1 MLVSALQA
9 GTRYDV
15 AILGTG
21 IGGTIL
27 GAILARHGQ
36 KVLLIEQGAHPRF
49 TIGESTIPETTILF
63 RILAARYGVPEI
75 GNLATYQRL
84 NRYVGASHGVKRNFS
99 FMYHRPGEAQ
109 RPEESSQYPTAAP
122 PYGPDVHMFR
132 QDVDAYMLQV
142 AMSYGASAVM
152 RTEIT
157 EVAIDKGGVRLRT
170 KQGKEFTASYVV
182 DAGGLKSMLAQ
193 TFGLRDQQPN
203 LRTRSRSLFTHM
215 VGVKPYD
222 ACIPKTHGLYSPLS
236 QGTLHHVFDRG
247 WMWVIPFNNHPT
259 STNRLVSVG
268 LNLDIDHHP
277 RTGLPPEEEFRQFIS
292 RYPSIAEQFKDATAA
307 QPWMSSDQLQFSSQT
322 AVGERFCMLPHAFG
336 FVDPLF
342 SSGLGVTMF
351 AINAI
356 AVRLIRA
363 ATDGDY
369 SAERFAY
376 VDTWTKKN
384 IDFYD
389 RLVSGAYL
397 SFTDF
402 ALWNAWHR
410 LWMIGGMLGPFGQME
425 IHQRIVNSSSP
436 LDESITESFPYRAA
450 QGYELPEFA
459 ALFDAAEGELHAY
472 RDGRCSSKE
481 AATRIFAQIERSG
494 LWPKPWGALSPE
506 RRSAGTFT
514 LLPLLKLALW
524 LGHKSPGSARKY
536 YFKQFGARDVIKELA
551 RENLLQLKHASTSY
565 AVMARDTAL
574 DWNSDWSHP

>member
-1 MLVSALQA
+1 MLVAAPRS

-15 AILGTG
+15 VILGTG

-27 GAILARHGQ
+27 GAILARHGI
-36 KVLLIEQGAHPRF
+36 KVLLIEQGVHPRF

-63 RILAARYGVPEI
+63 RVLAARYGVPEI

-99 FMYHRPGEAQ
+99 FMYHRPGQ
-109 RPEESSQYPTAAP
+109 PQQPEESSQYPTAAP

-142 AMSYGASAVM
+142 ALSYGASAIM
-152 RTEIT
+152 RTDISELD
-157 EVAIDKGGVRLRT
+157 IDDQAVHLRT
-170 KQGKEFTASYVV
+170 SKGLEFTASYAI
-182 DAGGLKSMLAQ
+182 DAGGLKSMFASK
-193 TFGLRDQQPN
+193 FGLREQPTT
-203 LRTRSRSLFTHM
+203 LRTRSRSMFTHM
-215 VGVKPYD
+215 IGVKPYD
-222 ACIPKTHGLYSPLS
+222 ACIKKTHGLASPLS
-236 QGTLHHVFDRG
+236 QGTLHHLFDRG
-247 WMWVIPFNNHPT
+247 WIWVIPFNNHPT

-268 LNLDIDHHP
+268 LNLDMDQHP
-277 RTGLPPEEEFRQFIS
+277 STGLSPAEEFQQLTRRF
-292 RYPSIAEQFKDATAA
+292 PSIAEQFADAAPA
-307 QPWMSSDQLQFSSQT
+307 QPWMSSDQLQFSSHS
-322 AVGERFCMLPHAFG
+322 AVGDRFCMLPHAFG

-363 ATDGDY
+363 AKDGDY

-384 IDFYD
+384 INFYD

-397 SFTDF
+397 AFTDF

-425 IHQRIVNSSSP
+425 IHQRIVTSKNP
-436 LDESITESFPYRAA
+436 LDETITETFPYRAA

-459 ALFDAAEGELHAY
+459 ALFDAAEQELDAY
-472 RDGRCSSKE
+472 RSRSCSSSE
-481 AATRIFAQIERSG
+481 AAGRIFELIRCSG
-494 LWPKPWGALSPE
+494 LWPEPWGKLDPK
-506 RRSAGTFT
+506 RRNAGTFT
-514 LLPLLKLALW
+514 LVPLLKLALW
-524 LGHKSPGSARKY
+524 LGNKSPGSTRKY
-536 YFKQFGARDVIKELA
+536 YFKHFGAGDVVKELA
-551 RENLLQLKHASTSY
+551 RENLLQLKHASTSF
-565 AVMARDTAL
+565 AVMTRDTAC
-574 DWNSDWSHP
+574 DWNHDWT

>member
-1 MLVSALQA
+1 MLASAPKA
-9 GTRYDV
+9 GTRFDV

-21 IGGTIL
+21 IGGTTL
-27 GAILARHGQ
+27 GAILARHGL
-36 KVLLIEQGAHPRF
+36 KVLLIEQGVHPRF

-63 RILAARYGVPEI
+63 RILSARYGVPEI

-84 NRYVGASHGVKRNFS
+84 NRHVGASHGVKRNFS
-99 FMYHRPGEAQ
+99 FMYHRPGQAQ
-109 RPEESSQYPTAAP
+109 RPEESSQYPTSAP

-142 AMSYGASAVM
+142 ALSYGATAVM
-152 RTEIT
+152 RTDVS
-157 EVAIDKGGVRLRT
+157 EVNIDDSAVHLRT
-170 KQGKEFTASYVV
+170 TKGLEFIARYAV
-182 DAGGLKSMLAQ
+182 DAGGLKSMFAHK
-193 TFGLRDQQPN
+193 FGLREQPTT

-222 ACIPKTHGLYSPLS
+222 ACIPRTHGLHSPLS
-236 QGTLHHVFDRG
+236 QGTLHHLFDRG

-259 STNRLVSVG
+259 SNNRLISVG

-277 RTGLPPEEEFRQFIS
+277 STGLAPEQEFQEFIR
-292 RYPSIAEQFKDATAA
+292 RYPSISEQFQDALAV
-307 QPWMSSDQLQFSSQT
+307 QPWMSSDRLQFSSHS
-322 AVGERFCMLPHAFG
+322 AVGDRFCMLPHAFG

-356 AVRLIRA
+356 AARLIRA
-363 ATDGDY
+363 AVDGDF

-384 IDFYD
+384 VNFYD
-389 RLVSGAYL
+389 RLVSGSYL

-425 IHQRIVNSSSP
+425 IHQRVVSAPDP
-436 LDESITESFPYRAA
+436 LADSVTEVFPYRAA

-459 ALFDAAEGELHAY
+459 ALFDAAEQELLAY
-472 RDGRCSSKE
+472 RGGSCSSGE
-481 AATRIFAQIERSG
+481 AAGRIFELIRCSG
-494 LWPKPWGALSPE
+494 LWPAPWGELDPQ
-506 RRSAGTFT
+506 RRNAGTFT
-514 LLPLLKLALW
+514 LVPLLKLALW
-524 LGHKSPGSARKY
+524 LDRRSPGSTRKY
-536 YFKQFGARDVIKELA
+536 YFKNFRTGDVVKELA
-551 RENLLQLKHASTSY
+551 RENLLQLKHASASFALMT
-565 AVMARDTAL
+565 RDTAC
-574 DWNSDWSHP
+574 DWNHDWA